1 MPQHTLEPYNSFA
14 FCLVGLPS
22 KETWSGE
29 GEPADTFALFSTK
42 VRAVMNKG
50 DEFLNT
56 HHVEHRFLALGDYIH
71 SMSCENVVYLTSTQ
85 QSMSDL
91 LKSLC

>member
-1 MPQHTLEPYNSFA
+1 MLRYTLEPYNSFA
-14 FCLVGLPS
+14 FCLVGLPAN
-22 KETWSGE
+22 ETRSGE
-29 GEPADTFALFSTK
+29 GEVADTFALFSTK

-50 DEFLNT
+50 DEFLNA
-56 HHVEHRFLALGDYIH
+56 HHVEHRLLAVGDYIH